1 MASVTTGLIVI
12 LVAASVGALAHQ
24 TRLRLFPAHTA
35 EDEAERDIGEYVT
48 MMVGVFYA
56 LIVGLSL
63 VSVWENRDNAEQRV
77 QTEASSLQ
85 EVYQLAD
92 SLPAPTRQKIQVD
105 ATTYAGYVVRT
116 EWPLMDQ
123 QKPLGEKGWT
133 LLDDL
138 RSDVTSYT
146 PATSAQ
152 NNVASDAIGQ
162 LSTLADARRGREA
175 AATDRMPD
183 LLWVGLILGGVLTV
197 SLTFVYGLKQH
208 ISHIAMIMGLTAL
221 IGFMMILIFNLD
233 NPFNQGLGA
242 SSSAF
247 TDLFP
252 TA

>member
-1 MASVTTGLIVI
+1 MTSVTTGLIVI

-24 TRLRLFPAHTA
+24 TRMRLFPAHTS
-35 EDEAERDIGEYVT
+35 EDEAERDISEYVT

-63 VSVWENRDNAEQRV
+63 VAVWENRDNAEQRV
-77 QTEASSLQ
+77 HTEASSLQ

-92 SLPAPTRQKIQVD
+92 SLPAPARAKIQAD
-105 ATTYAGYVVRT
+105 ATTYADYVVRT

-133 LLDDL
+133 LLDNL
-138 RSDVTSYT
+138 RSDVSSYT
-146 PATSAQ
+146 PTTSAQ
-152 NNVASDAIGQ
+152 NNVASDAVGQ

-175 AATDRMPD
+175 AAADRMPG

-197 SLTFVYGLKQH
+197 ALTFVYGLKQH
-208 ISHIAMIMGLTAL
+208 LSHIAMIMGLTAL

-242 SSSAF
+242 SSAAF

-252 TA
+252 SA

>member
-1 MASVTTGLIVI
+1 MTSVTTGLIVI

-24 TRLRLFPAHTA
+24 TRMRLFPARRSD
-35 EDEAERDIGEYVT
+35 DEAERDIGEYVT

-92 SLPAPTRQKIQVD
+92 SLPAQTRDKIQTD
-105 ATTYAGYVVRT
+105 AATYAGYVVRT

-133 LLDDL
+133 LLDGL

-146 PATSAQ
+146 PTTSAQ

-175 AATDRMPD
+175 AASDRMPD

-197 SLTFVYGLKQH
+197 ALTFVYGLKQH
-208 ISHIAMIMGLTAL
+208 LSHVAMIMGLTAL

-252 TA
+252 SA